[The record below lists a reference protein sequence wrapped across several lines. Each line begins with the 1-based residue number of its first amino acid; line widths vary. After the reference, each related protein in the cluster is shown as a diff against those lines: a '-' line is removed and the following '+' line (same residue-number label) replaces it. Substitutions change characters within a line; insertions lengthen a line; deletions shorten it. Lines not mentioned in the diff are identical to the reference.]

1 MQGVFQDK
9 VIDFT
14 DEPII
19 QYDVQAVKNTSVDN
33 DDNDDGK

>member
-33 DDNDDGK
+33 DDNHDGK